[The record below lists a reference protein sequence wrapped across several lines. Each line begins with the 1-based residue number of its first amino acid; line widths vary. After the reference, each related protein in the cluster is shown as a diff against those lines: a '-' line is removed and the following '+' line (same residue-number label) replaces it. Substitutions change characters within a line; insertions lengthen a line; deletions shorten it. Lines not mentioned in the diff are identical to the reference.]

1 MTSPKLQ
8 SAPSTQI
15 HNCHHPNLLL
25 TLGIYTQTIPSL
37 THEMQILLLGATG
50 RTGLLVLKEALN
62 RNHTITAL
70 VRNPKTLQNNEI
82 IANHPNRSNLTTVP
96 GSPLN
101 STDIASALTAASRN
115 GPVDAV
121 ITTLNPRRASDSPF
135 AAVDPTDSPP
145 RMMADSMVGVLSAIE
160 GQGKNNNSSKPKIVA
175 LSALG
180 AGSSAPQTNCLLRLL
195 FRKSNMVYTY
205 EDHDAVEQ
213 ELVRQRIERG
223 PEGAVPY
230 VLVRPTRLVEEGSE
244 EDEEQSR
251 ARVFDGT
258 GTVGMMTTISRGAV
272 ARFLVDAAE
281 RGEWDGT
288 APIIVG

>member
-1 MTSPKLQ
+1 
-8 SAPSTQI
+8 
-15 HNCHHPNLLL
+15 
-25 TLGIYTQTIPSL
+25 
-37 THEMQILLLGATG
+37 MQILLLGATG

-70 VRNPKTLQNNEI
+70 VRNPEALEKNEA

-101 STDIASALTAASRN
+101 STDIASALAASQH
-115 GPVDAV
+115 PVDAV

-145 RMMADSMVGVLSAIE
+145 RMMADSMVGVLAAI
-160 GQGKNNNSSKPKIVA
+160 QGHGNNNSKKPKIVA

-180 AGSSAPQTNCLLRLL
+180 AGSSAPQANCLLRLL
-195 FRKSNMVYTY
+195 FRKTNMVYTY

-223 PEGAVPY
+223 PGGGAVPY
-230 VLVRPTRLVEEGSE
+230 VLVRPTRLVEGGE
-244 EDEEQSR
+244 EEHAR
-251 ARVFDGT
+251 AFDGT

>member
-1 MTSPKLQ
+1 MTPPIYQSTLDTQLHDSHYHNHHLRLLHSAYTPNNTPK
-8 SAPSTQI
+8 
-15 HNCHHPNLLL
+15 NL
-25 TLGIYTQTIPSL
+25 PK
-37 THEMQILLLGATG
+37 MQILLLGATG

-70 VRNPKTLQNNEI
+70 VRNPETLEKNED
-82 IANHPNRSNLTTVP
+82 IANHPNRPNLTTVS

-101 STDIASALTAASRN
+101 NTDIASALAASRH
-115 GPVDAV
+115 PVDAV

-145 RMMADSMVGVLSAIE
+145 RMMADSMVGVLKALE
-160 GQGKNNNSSKPKIVA
+160 GQEKNSNSSKPKIVA

-180 AGSSAPQTNCLLRLL
+180 AGSSARQTNCILRLL

-205 EDHDAVEQ
+205 EDHDAVEE

-223 PEGAVPY
+223 PEGGAVPY
-230 VLVRPTRLVEEGSE
+230 VLVRPTRLVEEEG
-244 EDEEQSR
+244 EQSR
-251 ARVFDGT
+251 ARVFGGD